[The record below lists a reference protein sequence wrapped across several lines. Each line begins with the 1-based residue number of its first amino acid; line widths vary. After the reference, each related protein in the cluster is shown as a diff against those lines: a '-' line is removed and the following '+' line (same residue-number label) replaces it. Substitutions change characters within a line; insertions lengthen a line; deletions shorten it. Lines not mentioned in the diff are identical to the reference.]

1 VLLQSLSPFR
11 FASSETANPEATI
24 QRKPKSDKEGS
35 DNCLKQFIVFHIESD
50 MEAAFP
56 ALIGRE

>member
-11 FASSETANPEATI
+11 FASSETANPEAAI

-35 DNCLKQFIVFHIESD
+35 GNCLKQFIAFHIESD
-50 MEAAFP
+50 MEAVLP
-56 ALIGRE
+56 ALLRRE